1 MVMNEP
7 RDETSW
13 PGQDADVLV
22 PVTGPVTGSLD
33 DDDRTNDSIASGEQ
47 RTAYTQVPPLT
58 LNPN

>member
-33 DDDRTNDSIASGEQ
+33 DDDRTNDCIASG
-47 RTAYTQVPPLT
+47 AAVNSLYPSSPF
-58 LNPN
+58 NPKP